1 MDNVLYYNY
10 YIFLY
15 RAGAPEEGGRW
26 EVGKQFNIGFCPL
39 ALHQLP
45 LVDTLHKLAQ
55 SYRLAHCHIL
65 ALSTDWHIVIYWHS
79 HTDWHIVIYWHSHT
93 DWHIVTYWDFTGTGH
108 LTISLTLALAPL
120 K

>member
-1 MDNVLYYNY
+1 MYCTEINV
-10 YIFLY
+10 FLY

-45 LVDTLHKLAQ
+45 VVDTLHKLAQ
-55 SYRLAHCHIL
+55 SYRLAQCYIL
-65 ALSTDWHIVIYWHS
+65 AHPYIHS
-79 HTDWHIVIYWHSHT
+79 
-93 DWHIVTYWDFTGTGH
+93 TGTG
-108 LTISLTLALAPL
+108 TYSPPSLTLALAPL